1 MKHRILSAQTVA
13 QAFKRQDLGS
23 TAKGTRQIV
32 VDLIRYKAGHV
43 F

>member
-13 QAFKRQDLGS
+13 QAFKRQYLGS
-23 TAKGTRQIV
+23 TAKGKRQIV
-32 VDLIRYKAGHV
+32 VDIIRYQAGHI